1 MEFDADWL
9 PYKLD
14 LVLQRVLWVRLPADA
29 RAAAAFLD
37 DRALPAGVQG
47 VWAPLDSL
55 AGLPAPPPADALL
68 HIGHCGSTL
77 LSRVIEA
84 WPGVQALRE
93 PVPLRTLAA
102 AWPTRG
108 ADSARLSAAAFDGV
122 FARLWQ
128 AWSRAQAPAAR
139 VVVKATSGCSVL
151 APAMQAQGARLVLLD
166 MPLAPWLAALMKS
179 PASMADALEWAP
191 ERLDALHARGGAV
204 GVALHALAPTQQ
216 LALCWLAE
224 QARFDA
230 LAAAAPGAVLR
241 VDFHA
246 LLDAPARE
254 LARVAGVLQL
264 PASGLDAALRAPAWG
279 RYAKAQ
285 THAYDA
291 SDRAHDLALS
301 RRQSGGAIDA
311 ALQWARDVIARH
323 PKLASAGARI
333 DG

>member
-55 AGLPAPPPADALL
+55 AGLPATPPADALL

-108 ADSARLSAAAFDGV
+108 AAWAS
-122 FARLWQ
+122 Q
-128 AWSRAQAPAAR
+128 AISGSPPSCGTTRSIWSP
-139 VVVKATSGCSVL
+139 TS
-151 APAMQAQGARLVLLD
+151 P
-166 MPLAPWLAALMKS
+166 
-179 PASMADALEWAP
+179 
-191 ERLDALHARGGAV
+191 
-204 GVALHALAPTQQ
+204 
-216 LALCWLAE
+216 
-224 QARFDA
+224 
-230 LAAAAPGAVLR
+230 
-241 VDFHA
+241 
-246 LLDAPARE
+246 
-254 LARVAGVLQL
+254 
-264 PASGLDAALRAPAWG
+264 
-279 RYAKAQ
+279 
-285 THAYDA
+285 
-291 SDRAHDLALS
+291 S
-301 RRQSGGAIDA
+301 RR
-311 ALQWARDVIARH
+311 WARSCM
-323 PKLASAGARI
+323 P
-333 DG
+333 